1 LKEEDHIVVQEGKG
15 FHSILQRKRSIL
27 PPVQEVN
34 RDLSIAVIK
43 LFQEDE
49 ESDIVSNK
57 DFTIL
62 EALSATGNV
71 PNLLKSDKKK
81 ACVLSTM
88 RRK

>member
-1 LKEEDHIVVQEGKG
+1 MSKKERV
-15 FHSILQRKRSIL
+15 SILFSKGNEVFYN
-27 PPVQEVN
+27 PVQEVN